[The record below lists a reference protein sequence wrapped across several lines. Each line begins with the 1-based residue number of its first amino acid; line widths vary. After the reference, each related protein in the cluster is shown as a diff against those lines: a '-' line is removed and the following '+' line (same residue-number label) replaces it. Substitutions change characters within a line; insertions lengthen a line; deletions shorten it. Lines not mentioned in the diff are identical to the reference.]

1 MCPLV
6 AWFFSVSQTRK
17 SDSSDPHVCKKPHSL
32 ADNVKSQKRRILHW
46 IDPIKPR
53 MSSRIAVQKL
63 LEEYGLKKD
72 EDFFLRHSVRNLVSI
87 DIAVQQG
94 EQRIAFM
101 KNLTENASRKL
112 ALLGWRPVNIPPEN
126 LVTRQWVNAILQESP
141 LPKKEE
147 TDSEDKAPPPL

>member
-1 MCPLV
+1 
-6 AWFFSVSQTRK
+6 
-17 SDSSDPHVCKKPHSL
+17 
-32 ADNVKSQKRRILHW
+32 
-46 IDPIKPR
+46 